1 GRPKDRWRPE
11 AAGRIQRNWPA
22 GRVRPV
28 RRKEHG
34 LSVEAEPAMYT
45 VVLMAALAG
54 GGESPALFH
63 GNGCCGGYSCHGCNG
78 GCHGGGFF
86 HGGKGCCGGCHGGW
100 SSRHGN
106 GCCGGRNRPRC
117 HRGRPRGRVLL
128 RRQGRRRRRRPPR
141 PPSPPGPPRTPP
153 A

>member
-1 GRPKDRWRPE
+1 KARGEAAGRRCLSRSAPDRPAWWTGGRLWGRPKDRWRPE

-86 HGGKGCCGGCHGGW
+86 HGG
-100 SSRHGN
+100 
-106 GCCGGRNRPRC
+106 
-117 HRGRPRGRVLL
+117 
-128 RRQGRRRRRRPPR
+128 
-141 PPSPPGPPRTPP
+141 
-153 A
+153 